1 MAALSENPN
10 QPEPQ
15 QRVSAAREA
24 LNDVLRESPANDF
37 SPVWRQALDEMG
49 IGDLVGDVLL
59 ESIEAVLLVND
70 ITPNTA
76 AAEVGEIMSRVSE
89 MVTALSQADES
100 LTFFKIRS
108 EDLAPGE
115 FEIGVMIPRRA
126 VGNGLEAL
134 GKEFIDLKR
143 IIATFSELAGESR
156 PDIEVRSISSSE
168 FQVFLAAA
176 PIAAALVATTMERLL
191 KSYESYLNI
200 RKLHRELAESGIPEE
215 KLEGVSG
222 YVSETMEESIK
233 QIVEEALAEARIED
247 DGRINELR
255 KDLKDQ
261 VSRLAERIDN
271 GFDVEVRAGELP
283 EPTEGE
289 EDEET
294 LDPETMAA
302 TEKVLDAQKSLEFM
316 NVEGKAI
323 LHLNPPDEPSAPGDT
338 RPTG

>member
-191 KSYESYLNI
+191 KSYES
-200 RKLHRELAESGIPEE
+200 
-215 KLEGVSG
+215 
-222 YVSETMEESIK
+222 
-233 QIVEEALAEARIED
+233 
-247 DGRINELR
+247 
-255 KDLKDQ
+255 
-261 VSRLAERIDN
+261 
-271 GFDVEVRAGELP
+271 
-283 EPTEGE
+283 
-289 EDEET
+289 
-294 LDPETMAA
+294 
-302 TEKVLDAQKSLEFM
+302 
-316 NVEGKAI
+316 
-323 LHLNPPDEPSAPGDT
+323 
-338 RPTG
+338 